1 MTDIEKNNSFVELDA
16 QDLEQVSGG
25 TILRYL
31 VQPGDTVQ
39 SIADKYH
46 VTKEQLMK
54 WNSITNPDALKAG
67 QQVKVMY

>member
-1 MTDIEKNNSFVELDA
+1 MSMTKLSDDSLD
-16 QDLEQVSGG
+16 QVSGG

-54 WNSITNPDALKAG
+54 WNSITNPDAIKAG
-67 QQVKVMY
+67 QQVKIMY

>member
-1 MTDIEKNNSFVELDA
+1 MSMTKLNDDA
-16 QDLEQVSGG
+16 LEQVSGG

-31 VQPGDTVQ
+31 VQQGDTVQ

-54 WNSITNPDALKAG
+54 WNGITNPDLIMAG
-67 QQVKVMY
+67 QQVKVLF

>member
-1 MTDIEKNNSFVELDA
+1 MSMTKLNDDA
-16 QDLEQVSGG
+16 LEQVSGG

-31 VQPGDTVQ
+31 VQQGDTVQ

-54 WNSITNPDALKAG
+54 WNGITNPDRIMAG
-67 QQVKVMY
+67 QQVKVFF

>member
-1 MTDIEKNNSFVELDA
+1 MSMTKLNDDA
-16 QDLEQVSGG
+16 LEQVSGG

-31 VQPGDTVQ
+31 VQQGDTVQ

-54 WNSITNPDALKAG
+54 WNGITNPDLIMAG

>member
-1 MTDIEKNNSFVELDA
+1 MSMTKLNDDA
-16 QDLEQVSGG
+16 LEQVSGG

-31 VQPGDTVQ
+31 VQQGDTVQ

-54 WNSITNPDALKAG
+54 WNGITNPDLIMAG
-67 QQVKVMY
+67 QQVKVFF

>member
-1 MTDIEKNNSFVELDA
+1 MSTTKLTDDA
-16 QDLEQVSGG
+16 LEQVSGG

-39 SIADKYH
+39 SIADRYH

-54 WNSITNPDALKAG
+54 WNSITNPDALQAG
-67 QQVKVMY
+67 QQVKVLY

>member
-1 MTDIEKNNSFVELDA
+1 MSMSKLADDA
-16 QDLEQVSGG
+16 LEQVSGG

-31 VQPGDTVQ
+31 VQQGDTVQ

>member
-1 MTDIEKNNSFVELDA
+1 MSMTKLSDDSLD
-16 QDLEQVSGG
+16 QVSGG

-31 VQPGDTVQ
+31 VQQGDTVQ

-54 WNSITNPDALKAG
+54 WNSITNPDAIKAG
-67 QQVKVMY
+67 QQVKIMY

>member
-1 MTDIEKNNSFVELDA
+1 MSMTKLNDDA
-16 QDLEQVSGG
+16 LEQVSGG

-31 VQPGDTVQ
+31 VQQGDTIQ

-54 WNSITNPDALKAG
+54 WNGITNPDLIMAG
-67 QQVKVMY
+67 QQVKVFF